1 MSEGFLT
8 RWSRRKRDAG
18 QAERAPSTPAES
30 EPAGEPEAAVSDACT
45 GTPAAPEF
53 DLSELP
59 PLESITHDSDISA
72 FLKAGVPGELRQAAL
87 RKAWSADPAIRDFV
101 GLSENA
107 WDFNAPGGVPGFGTL
122 APSEAMR
129 MAQQLLRSGGDTAP
143 PAGAAQEPPFT
154 NASSVQQVCSDPEV
168 TESGAPECNCE
179 AVREESEET
188 AEKPELRTAITQDA
202 LQQEP
207 ASREPAVALARPHG
221 RALPQ

>member
-18 QAERAPSTPAES
+18 QTERAPSTRAAS
-30 EPAGEPEAAVSDACT
+30 EPAGEPEAPASDPCT
-45 GTPAAPEF
+45 ETPAAPEF
-53 DLSELP
+53 DLSDLP
-59 PLESITHDSDISA
+59 PLDSITHDSDISA

-87 RKAWSADPAIRDFV
+87 RKAWSTDLAIRDFV

-107 WDFNAPGGVPGFGTL
+107 WDFNASDGVPGFGTL

-129 MAQQLLRSGGDTAP
+129 LAQQLLRSGVDTVPPGD
-143 PAGAAQEPPFT
+143 AAQVPAFT

-179 AVREESEET
+179 AAPGECEEA
-188 AEKPELRTAITQDA
+188 AEKSAVRAVIAQDA

-207 ASREPAVALARPHG
+207 PSPEPAVVLARPHG